1 MRNCNGPISIVN
13 TMCDTNGNK
22 YNFKTKTWEGVDAI
36 IQNSDHRRNAGKID
50 DKIS

>member
-22 YNFKTKTWEGVDAI
+22 YNFETKTWEDVGIV
-36 IQNSDHRRNAGKID
+36 IQK
-50 DKIS
+50 